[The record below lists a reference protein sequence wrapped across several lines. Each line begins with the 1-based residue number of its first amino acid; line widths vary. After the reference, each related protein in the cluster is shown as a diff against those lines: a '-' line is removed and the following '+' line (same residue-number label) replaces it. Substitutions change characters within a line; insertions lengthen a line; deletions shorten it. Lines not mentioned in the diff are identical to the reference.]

1 MSGFSPKLPLV
12 KSDIDGWMLTKTPTE
27 MVKQNFKMLILTSPG
42 ERVMEPEFGVG
53 IRGYL
58 FEQLTEEV
66 FIRIRTR
73 INEQVATYMP
83 YVIILDLTFNS
94 TAQGPQQ
101 ALDYDEN
108 YLGISI
114 TYEIETVGVVE
125 VLDVLI

>member
-1 MSGFSPKLPLV
+1 MAGFSPKLPLA
-12 KSDIDGWMLTKTPTE
+12 KSSIDGWMLTKTPVE

-53 IRGYL
+53 IRAYL

-66 FIRIRTR
+66 FVRIRTR
-73 INEQVATYMP
+73 ITEQVATYMP
-83 YVIILDLTFNS
+83 YVNIIDLAFNS
-94 TAQGPQQ
+94 TAQGPRT

-108 YLGISI
+108 YLGLSI
-114 TYEIETVGVVE
+114 TYEIETIGVVE

>member
-1 MSGFSPKLPLV
+1 MAGFSPKLPLV

-42 ERVMEPEFGVG
+42 ERVMEPDFGVG
-53 IRGYL
+53 IRAYL

-83 YVIILDLTFNS
+83 YINIMDLTFNS

>member
-1 MSGFSPKLPLV
+1 MSSLGVKLPLTQDSGDGFTMI
-12 KSDIDGWMLTKTPTE
+12 KSIKG

-53 IRGYL
+53 IRAYL

-66 FIRIRTR
+66 FVRIRTR
-73 INEQVATYMP
+73 ITEQVATYMP
-83 YVIILDLTFNS
+83 YVNIIDLAFNS
-94 TAQGPQQ
+94 TAQGPRT

-108 YLGISI
+108 YLGLSI
-114 TYEIETVGVVE
+114 TYEIETIGVVE

>member
-1 MSGFSPKLPLV
+1 MAGFSPKLPLV